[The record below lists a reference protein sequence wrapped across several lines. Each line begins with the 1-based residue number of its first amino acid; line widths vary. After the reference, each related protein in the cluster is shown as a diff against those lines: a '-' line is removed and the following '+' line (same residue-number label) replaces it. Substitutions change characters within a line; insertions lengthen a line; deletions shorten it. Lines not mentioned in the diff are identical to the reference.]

1 MILKNRTY
9 LASESIIFDENIY
22 LMFEVLLSH
31 IENKVDITEDQK
43 KQIQSFFIVK
53 KLRKK
58 QYLLQEGDICKCLS
72 FVSKGLLKSYFL
84 DEKGNEHINMF
95 AFEGWWISDFNS
107 FVHQEKAVLNI
118 DAIEETEVLMIT
130 LENYEKMMLEVPV
143 MDRYFRILYQNS
155 LVTKDQR
162 LIVSN
167 SYTAEEKYL
176 QLAQKNPEMIKRVP
190 HNLIASYLGLAPET
204 ISRIRKKISL
214 NKN

>member
-1 MILKNRTY
+1 
-9 LASESIIFDENIY
+9 
-22 LMFEVLLSH
+22 MFEVLLSH
-31 IENKVDITEDQK
+31 IENKVDITDEQK
-43 KQIQSFFIVK
+43 NLIQSYFTLK
-53 KLRKK
+53 KLRRK
-58 QYLLQEGDICKCLS
+58 QYLLMEGDVCKSLS

-107 FVHQEKAVLNI
+107 FINQEKSVLNI

-130 LENYEKMMLEVPV
+130 LENYEKMMLEIPM

-155 LVTKDQR
+155 LVTKDYR

-176 QLAQKNPEMIKRVP
+176 QLVQKNPEMIKRVP

-204 ISRIRKKISL
+204 VSRIRKK
-214 NKN
+214 NFMNNP